1 MQSIQGSSDA
11 GQQSGMCR
19 KNVIP
24 LLVSGVQC
32 GMNEPFP
39 SMVLYNLQWAA
50 HPEELIQK
58 RRQVHA
64 REHREN

>member
-1 MQSIQGSSDA
+1 MQSIQGSPDA

-39 SMVLYNLQWAA
+39 SMVFYNLQ
-50 HPEELIQK
+50 
-58 RRQVHA
+58 
-64 REHREN
+64 

>member
-24 LLVSGVQC
+24 LLVSVAQC

-39 SMVLYNLQWAA
+39 GMVLYNLLWAA
-50 HPEELIQK
+50 HSQQK
-58 RRQVHA
+58 AGGCQRAQGAPVSC
-64 REHREN
+64 